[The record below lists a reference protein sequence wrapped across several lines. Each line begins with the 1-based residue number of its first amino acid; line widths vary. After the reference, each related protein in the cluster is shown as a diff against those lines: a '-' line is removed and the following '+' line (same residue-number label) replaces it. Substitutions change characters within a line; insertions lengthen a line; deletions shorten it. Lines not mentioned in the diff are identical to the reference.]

1 MHQFLAN
8 AILPTS
14 IAETS
19 EAVRR
24 DLSSMDEGTRAKAE
38 DSMVERMIAALY
50 DLRDERLRQLS
61 AL

>member
-1 MHQFLAN
+1 
-8 AILPTS
+8 
-14 IAETS
+14 
-19 EAVRR
+19 
-24 DLSSMDEGTRAKAE
+24 MDEGTRAKAE